1 MSSDHPIAEL
11 LRDRLHHDAT
21 LVDLPDRRP
30 ERAAARA
37 RTRRRNRR
45 AGLVGAAAL
54 LVGVAAAL
62 PALRGSSGEQGEVS
76 TAAGGGLVPTG
87 PLALDWQQFAGG
99 PGEARTTFQGGQGV
113 IYALSTAPGNGA
125 SSEDRTRT
133 IYRLG
138 DDGVWQPLVLDTG
151 VGAAAKAVD
160 MSGAGG
166 LLYAV
171 STGPVAGDPS
181 VAQLSTSDDGGESWT
196 TEDLPA
202 VAPPSDTVEW
212 ARTQAMA
219 VESKGSTTLALVT
232 TTFSLA
238 DPEEVFPELADDQ
251 LLAVDI
257 REDGLALVRQEG
269 TIVVGEDGA
278 MVGAEATGGEPEV
291 VRVVPWSDVGVDGV
305 GALTPPSQILRSGE
319 GGWEPVDS
327 PGGGLSDLVVAG
339 GRFVALSS
347 SIGPRSGAGSAA
359 WASADGSSWSDV
371 ALPTPGRVV
380 GLDDVLVD
388 VPDDFSG
395 AVQAST
401 DGGLTWE
408 PIDLTALAGVEAGRL
423 VTDVSGGPLGLAL
436 VTSEPGGTD
445 QTLTVS
451 GDLVDWT
458 TTPLPEVT
466 GIDDRVQTSVFV
478 GADRIV
484 VRATPYGD
492 LDMSTPPPA
501 TVTAVATPTRDG

>member
-1 MSSDHPIAEL
+1 
-11 LRDRLHHDAT
+11 
-21 LVDLPDRRP
+21 
-30 ERAAARA
+30 
-37 RTRRRNRR
+37 
-45 AGLVGAAAL
+45 
-54 LVGVAAAL
+54 
-62 PALRGSSGEQGEVS
+62 
-76 TAAGGGLVPTG
+76 
-87 PLALDWQQFAGG
+87 
-99 PGEARTTFQGGQGV
+99 
-113 IYALSTAPGNGA
+113 
-125 SSEDRTRT
+125 
-133 IYRLG
+133 
-138 DDGVWQPLVLDTG
+138 
-151 VGAAAKAVD
+151 
-160 MSGAGG
+160 
-166 LLYAV
+166 
-171 STGPVAGDPS
+171 
-181 VAQLSTSDDGGESWT
+181 
-196 TEDLPA
+196 
-202 VAPPSDTVEW
+202 
-212 ARTQAMA
+212 
-219 VESKGSTTLALVT
+219 
-232 TTFSLA
+232 
-238 DPEEVFPELADDQ
+238 
-251 LLAVDI
+251 
-257 REDGLALVRQEG
+257 
-269 TIVVGEDGA
+269 
-278 MVGAEATGGEPEV
+278 
-291 VRVVPWSDVGVDGV
+291 VVPWSDVGVDGV